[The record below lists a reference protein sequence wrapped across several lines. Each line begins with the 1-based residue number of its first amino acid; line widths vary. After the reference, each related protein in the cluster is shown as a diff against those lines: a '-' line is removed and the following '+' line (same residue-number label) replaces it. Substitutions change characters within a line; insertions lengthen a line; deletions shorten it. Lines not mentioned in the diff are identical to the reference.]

1 MTDAELT
8 QALDYV
14 KASAALHGL
23 VLDDA
28 RAKAVAVHLARTA
41 QLADL
46 LDATPM
52 GPGDELA
59 ELYRA

>member
-8 QALDYV
+8 QALNYV
-14 KASAALHGL
+14 KAGAALHGL
-23 VLDDA
+23 VLDEA
-28 RAKAVAVHLARTA
+28 RVKAVAVHLARTA
-41 QLADL
+41 QMAHL

-52 GPGDELA
+52 SPDDELA